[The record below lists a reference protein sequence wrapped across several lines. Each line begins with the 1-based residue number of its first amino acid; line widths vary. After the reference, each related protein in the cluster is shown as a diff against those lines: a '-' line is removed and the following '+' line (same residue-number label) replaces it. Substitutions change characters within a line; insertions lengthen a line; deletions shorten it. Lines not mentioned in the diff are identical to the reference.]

1 MPWGRIVEHLQAMAF
16 RIGIEWPKLAMPWP
30 RWPCGGQVGHGFESR
45 MDYITADVVRKNT
58 KSHHHLHMKAGQA
71 VSSECVQVLNALPV
85 QVAS

>member
-1 MPWGRIVEHLQAMAF
+1 MAHLQAMAF

-45 MDYITADVVRKNT
+45 MDYITALFEKHKN
-58 KSHHHLHMKAGQA
+58 HHHLHMKAGQA